1 MCGGVEGG
9 ERSGCPLYRLHGELA
24 ATVVRDSAAAVQQE
38 LLACYVL
45 IERMGRGVVCV
56 PAPHTLSH
64 DLLHAE
70 GIFKVGRVDSNSSLL
85 PNSHSLQAVGPW
97 QRWESCRMC

>member
-1 MCGGVEGG
+1 MDDAGV
-9 ERSGCPLYRLHGELA
+9 LLFRLHGELA

-56 PAPHTLSH
+56 PCSPGSPSPE
-64 DLLHAE
+64 DLLLTQAPCDALRHRPDKM
-70 GIFKVGRVDSNSSLL
+70 ILL
-85 PNSHSLQAVGPW
+85 AAGLATSAGPPLD
-97 QRWESCRMC
+97 